1 MWNHPKSR
9 RYNWIENNL
18 RKIRVA
24 IVVSEFNKDI
34 TTKMLITAK
43 HHAKNL
49 KMQVKK
55 VCHVPGTF
63 DMPLIVEK
71 LLKTQDID
79 AIITLGAVIKGE
91 TGHDV
96 LIANNT
102 ARLLA
107 DLSLKYQK
115 PIALGITGPDMT
127 VKQAMKRVS
136 TVPKRAVQAA
146 YKMVTR
152 LNEMEDSKD
161 TNSQK

>member
-1 MWNHPKSR
+1 M
-9 RYNWIENNL
+9 ENKM

-24 IVVSEFNKDI
+24 IVVAEFNKDI
-34 TTKMLITAK
+34 TDKMLLSAK
-43 HHAKNL
+43 NHAKKL
-49 KMQVKK
+49 KMQIKN

-71 LLKTQDID
+71 LLKTQDVD

-115 PIALGITGPDMT
+115 PITLGITGPNMT
-127 VKQAMKRVS
+127 VKQANNRIS
-136 TVPKRAVQAA
+136 IVPKRAVEAA
-146 YKMVTR
+146 HKMVTR
-152 LNEMEDSKD
+152 LSDLQDNMD
-161 TNSQK
+161 TKRK

>member
-1 MWNHPKSR
+1 
-9 RYNWIENNL
+9 L

-24 IVVSEFNKDI
+24 IVVAEFNKDI
-34 TTKMLITAK
+34 TDKMLLSAK
-43 HHAKNL
+43 NHAKKL
-49 KMQVKK
+49 KMQIKN

-79 AIITLGAVIKGE
+79 VIITLGAVIKGE

-96 LIANNT
+96 LIATNT
-102 ARLLA
+102 ARLLG

-127 VKQAMKRVS
+127 VKQATNRVN
-136 TVPKRAVQAA
+136 TVPKRAVEAA
-146 YKMVTR
+146 YKMVTK
-152 LNEMEDSKD
+152 LTELEDNRD
-161 TNSQK
+161 TKSQT

>member
-1 MWNHPKSR
+1 LK
-9 RYNWIENNL
+9 
-18 RKIRVA
+18 KIRVA
-24 IVVSEFNKDI
+24 IVVAEFNRDI
-34 TTKMLITAK
+34 TDKMLLSAK
-43 HHAKNL
+43 HHAKYL
-49 KMQVKK
+49 KMQIKN

-63 DMPLIVEK
+63 DMPLIIEK

-115 PIALGITGPDMT
+115 PIALGITGPEMT
-127 VKQAMKRVS
+127 VKQANNRAH
-136 TVPKRAVQAA
+136 TVPKRAVEAA
-146 YKMVTR
+146 YKMVTK
-152 LNEMEDSKD
+152 LNELQNNSD
-161 TNSQK
+161 TKSQI

>member
-1 MWNHPKSR
+1 M
-9 RYNWIENNL
+9 
-18 RKIRVA
+18 RKISIA
-24 IVVSEFNKDI
+24 IVIAEFNKDI
-34 TTKMLITAK
+34 TDKMLFTAK
-43 HHAKNL
+43 HRAKNL

-55 VCHVPGTF
+55 IIYVPGTF

-71 LLKTQDID
+71 LIKTHDID

-102 ARLLA
+102 ARLLG

-127 VKQAMKRVS
+127 VKQAKNRVT
-136 TVPKRAVQAA
+136 TVPKRAVDAA
-146 YKMVTR
+146 YKMVTTLR
-152 LNEMEDSKD
+152 QMEDNKD
-161 TNSQK
+161 TNNQK

>member
-1 MWNHPKSR
+1 M
-9 RYNWIENNL
+9 
-18 RKIRVA
+18 RKIKIA
-24 IVVSEFNKDI
+24 IVVAEFNKDI
-34 TTKMLITAK
+34 TDKMLFTAK
-43 HHAKNL
+43 QRAKNL
-49 KMQVKK
+49 KMQVKNIL
-55 VCHVPGTF
+55 HVPGTF

-71 LLKTQDID
+71 LLKTHDID

-127 VKQAMKRVS
+127 VKQAKNRVT
-136 TVPKRAVQAA
+136 TVPKRAVDAV
-146 YKMVTR
+146 YKMVTTLR
-152 LNEMEDSKD
+152 QMEDNKD
-161 TNSQK
+161 SNSQK

>member
-1 MWNHPKSR
+1 M
-9 RYNWIENNL
+9 

-24 IVVSEFNKDI
+24 IVVAEFNKDI
-34 TTKMLITAK
+34 TDKMLLSAK
-43 HHAKNL
+43 NHAKKL
-49 KMQVKK
+49 QMQIKN

-63 DMPLIVEK
+63 DMPLVVEK

-96 LIANNT
+96 LIATNT
-102 ARLLA
+102 ARLLG

-127 VKQAMKRVS
+127 VKQATNRVN
-136 TVPKRAVQAA
+136 TVPKRAVEAA
-146 YKMVTR
+146 YKMVTK
-152 LNEMEDSKD
+152 LSELEDKRD
-161 TNSQK
+161 TKSGT

>member
-1 MWNHPKSR
+1 M
-9 RYNWIENNL
+9 
-18 RKIRVA
+18 RKIKVA
-24 IVVSEFNKDI
+24 IVVAEFNKDI
-34 TTKMLITAK
+34 TDKMLLSAK
-43 HHAKNL
+43 DHAKKL
-49 KMQVKK
+49 RMQIKN

-71 LLKTQDID
+71 LLKTQDVD

-115 PIALGITGPDMT
+115 PIALGITGPNMT
-127 VKQAMKRVS
+127 VKQANNRVN
-136 TVPKRAVQAA
+136 TVPKRAVEAA
-146 YKMVTR
+146 HKMVTR
-152 LNEMEDSKD
+152 LSDLQDNRNAKSR
-161 TNSQK
+161 T

>member
-1 MWNHPKSR
+1 M
-9 RYNWIENNL
+9 
-18 RKIRVA
+18 RKIRIA
-24 IVVSEFNKDI
+24 IVVAEFNKDI
-34 TTKMLITAK
+34 TDKMLFTAK
-43 HHAKNL
+43 LRVKNL
-49 KMQVKK
+49 KMQVKNILY
-55 VCHVPGTF
+55 VPGTF

-71 LLKTQDID
+71 LLKTHDID

-127 VKQAMKRVS
+127 VKQAKNRVT
-136 TVPKRAVQAA
+136 TVPKRAVDAA
-146 YKMVTR
+146 YKMVTT
-152 LNEMEDSKD
+152 LSQLEDNKD